1 VVTRA
6 SGDNPLAG
14 VGAAIEL
21 RSRLQRAD
29 LERRESGGGG
39 GWEELGGAWVR
50 LPAGRAWGA
59 LHFTGGAVLGS
70 YPHICYDALLGSLA
84 DASGLLVIATPYD
97 LSTDHD
103 GIAAAVAG
111 KLRSALGAVAAREGL
126 SPGALPLFGL
136 GHSLG
141 AKLQVLCATAPAGNA
156 AAVRYTGASHV
167 TYRGALVSPSLARLT
182 RVLSVLLPQR
192 SASPRSTTPARRIR

>member
-29 LERRESGGGG
+29 LERRETGGGG

-59 LHFTGGAVLGS
+59 VHFTGGAVLGS
-70 YPHICYDALLGSLA
+70 YPHICYDALLGALAGLRRACAAADGATGRAEPA
-84 DASGLLVIATPYD
+84 DAPGR
-97 LSTDHD
+97 TDTRH
-103 GIAAAVAG
+103 AHAHRRAVRRVRKRERACEYTERS
-111 KLRSALGAVAAREGL
+111 LPRYSSALAWCRRWSSTNVAM
-126 SPGALPLFGL
+126 
-136 GHSLG
+136 
-141 AKLQVLCATAPAGNA
+141 K
-156 AAVRYTGASHV
+156 
-167 TYRGALVSPSLARLT
+167 
-182 RVLSVLLPQR
+182 
-192 SASPRSTTPARRIR
+192 